1 MDSKFTCSESGA
13 PCPTVLRLSAKHK
26 LPSPNLTWLV
36 CVCGGGW
43 GGRRE
48 RRADAGLFLPAFL
61 TPLIGLAGLGRGS
74 ASQHLLDSKYPMG
87 LSCATLPH
95 SQPFQDSGR
104 ASPLSGSHPPALSSA
119 ELGAPVLFCD
129 SIMSCPDVL
138 LLNTH
143 HDGIVISL

>member
-26 LPSPNLTWLV
+26 LPSPNLTCFVW
-36 CVCGGGW
+36 G

-48 RRADAGLFLPAFL
+48 RGADAGLFLPAFL

-74 ASQHLLDSKYPMG
+74 ASQHLLDSKYPVG